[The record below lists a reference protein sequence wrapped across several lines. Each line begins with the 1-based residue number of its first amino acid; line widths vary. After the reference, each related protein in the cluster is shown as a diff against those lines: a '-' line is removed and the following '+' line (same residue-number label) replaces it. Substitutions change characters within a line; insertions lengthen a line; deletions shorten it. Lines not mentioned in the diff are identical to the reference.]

1 MNKGCT
7 VFLFLLAVAAAVLTV
22 IFVVRGGSAARE
34 VGAGLFVFER
44 DDVTKIIVTN
54 GDQVTEFRRTDA
66 GWQIF
71 PEPVDRASGE
81 YITKVLET
89 ARTTPILDRIS
100 ASEIKD
106 RDQLS
111 QYGVKKSRLQLDFRG
126 DGDHPL
132 LFGKDA
138 ADETRSYVRFENV
151 DDVYVIPDE
160 LAKLI
165 FRPRSELRD
174 RRLSL
179 LRPDRIERLVI
190 RRTGGEIE
198 VRRTATGWE
207 IVKPMTAP
215 ADSDAVEA
223 FLEAMLRLKVTGFSN
238 DGDVESVS
246 EPDVSIS
253 FFAEGE
259 KDPET
264 LNLGVKSPDGSRLA
278 TYSPRYGTFR
288 LPAEAEPLFATAL
301 DSLRDHSLARVN
313 LDLVDRIRITSGA
326 GSLEIARDG
335 EEWKSKQGPVGN
347 DKVEKLAAGLV
358 AAKSER
364 FQPATSQ
371 ALAAAGLSPAA
382 RTLSFFSVVSE
393 NTPESPAGES
403 EVAVLSFGSPSAD
416 GLVPV
421 YKKGAPEIAFVSPA
435 SLAFLPAK
443 PADLSAP

>member
-7 VFLFLLAVAAAVLTV
+7 VFLLLLAVVAAVATV
-22 IFVVRGGSAARE
+22 VFVVRGGSAARE
-34 VGAGLFVFER
+34 VGAGLFTFER

-81 YITKVLET
+81 YIAKVLET
-89 ARTTPILDRIS
+89 ARTTPVLDRIS
-100 ASEIKD
+100 AAEIKD

-138 ADETRSYVRFENV
+138 ADETRSYVRFENA

-174 RRLSL
+174 RRVSL

-190 RRTGGEIE
+190 RRAGGEIE
-198 VRRTATGWE
+198 VRRTSTGWE
-207 IVKPMTAP
+207 IVRPMTAP
-215 ADSDAVEA
+215 ADSAAVEA
-223 FLEAMLRLKVTGFSN
+223 FLDAMLRLQVTGFSN
-238 DGDVESVS
+238 DGDAEALS
-246 EPDVSIS
+246 EPEVSIS

-264 LNLGVKSPDGSRLA
+264 LNLGAKSPDGSRLA

-288 LPAEAEPLFATAL
+288 LPAEAESLFTMGL
-301 DSLRDHSLARVN
+301 DSLRDRSLARVN
-313 LDLVDRIRITSGA
+313 LDLVDKIRLSA
-326 GSLEIARDG
+326 GPESLEISRDG
-335 EEWKSKQGPVGN
+335 EGWKSQNGPVSS
-347 DKVEKLAAGLV
+347 DKVDKLAAGL
-358 AAKSER
+358 ATAKSER

-382 RTLSFFSVVSE
+382 RTLSFLSVVSE

-403 EVAVLSFGSPSAD
+403 EVAVLTFGQPTAD

-421 YKKGAPEIAFVSPA
+421 YKKGSPEIAFVSSA
-435 SLAFLPAK
+435 GLAFLPAK